1 MSEKWKKRVIAGGY
15 TLAVA
20 VMAAALT
27 FAELKPKAT
36 ASTCPNEGTPC
47 NLDNGGVYACTGG
60 INGGSPIPGC
70 GCDIGNFCIG
80 Q

>member
-1 MSEKWKKRVIAGGY
+1 MSEKWKKRVIAGAY
-15 TLAVA
+15 ALA
-20 VMAAALT
+20 MAAMAASLSFT
-27 FAELKPKAT
+27 ELRPTAT

-47 NLDNGGVYACTGG
+47 NLVNGGGYGCTGG
-60 INGGSPIPGC
+60 INGGEPIAGC